1 MTLIYH
7 AVGTVVDAGA
17 ALFVLPASVHER
29 RECSRAPR
37 VFTSAASVHERRE
50 CSRAPRADARP
61 RALSLAD
68 WVFNRALASREMVRR
83 EPLII
88 RSREQKMR
96 LL

>member
-17 ALFVLPASVHER
+17 ALFVLP
-29 RECSRAPR
+29 
-37 VFTSAASVHERRE
+37 ASVHERRE